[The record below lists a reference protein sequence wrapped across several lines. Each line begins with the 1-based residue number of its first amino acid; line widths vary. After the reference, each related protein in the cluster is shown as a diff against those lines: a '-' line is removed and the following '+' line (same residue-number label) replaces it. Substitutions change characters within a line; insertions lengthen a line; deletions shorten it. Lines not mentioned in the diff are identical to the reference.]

1 MRDPKRKRPDDKL
14 VIVNRDITERKRA
27 EEMLVHNAFHDGLTN
42 LPNRALFL
50 DRLQHALTLSKK
62 HLNYKF
68 AVLLIDV
75 DEFKIIN
82 DSLGHTAGDELLIQI
97 GQRLKDSVRRAD
109 MVSRPRMSEV
119 AEQAY
124 Q

>member
-1 MRDPKRKRPDDKL
+1 
-14 VIVNRDITERKRA
+14 
-27 EEMLVHNAFHDGLTN
+27 MLAHNTFHDGLTN

-50 DRLQHALTLSKK
+50 DRLQHALTLSKR
-62 HLNYKF
+62 HSNYKF

-97 GQRLKDSVRRAD
+97 GQRLRDSVRRAD
-109 MVSRPRMSEV
+109 TVSRPHANDIPNRPTDHDPLPRLGG
-119 AEQAY
+119 AEFSVLLDDIRDPIE
-124 Q
+124 

>member
-1 MRDPKRKRPDDKL
+1 M
-14 VIVNRDITERKRA
+14 NRDITERKRA
-27 EEMLVHNAFHDGLTN
+27 EELLVHNAFHDGLTN

-62 HLNYKF
+62 HSNYMF

-75 DEFKIIN
+75 DEFKVIN

-97 GQRLKDSVRRAD
+97 GRRLTESVRRAD
-109 MVSRPRMSEV
+109 TVSRPRVTAVVEK
-119 AEQAY
+119 APQRRNAGQAGRR
-124 Q
+124 